1 MFPINKANAFECRC
15 ETGGWNVNERNLLF
29 TIMFL
34 ANDVIIIISRVVN
47 LINPALVIDVGS
59 TLYHAGKTNGNYVLV
74 FVFQKIRN
82 ILVIKF

>member
-1 MFPINKANAFECRC
+1 MFPINKANAFECRW

-59 TLYHAGKTNGNYVLV
+59 TLHHAGKSNQDYVLV
-74 FVFQKIRN
+74 FVFVTIRN
-82 ILVIKF
+82 I